1 MESEN
6 NKNNLPT
13 GFLSVEE
20 AIALIQKDSRK
31 NATVDVAF
39 LVKNIPWLERNRNF
53 TIKLL
58 RHDNGKLVDNGIKYV
73 AIEND
78 YQKEMLKHAIV
89 QHYKDQSGREIDPD
103 TIGVRR
109 ITTAIEDDNPQ
120 GRPRVNKTSKT
131 NIGDTII
138 SEDRISEE

>member
-1 MESEN
+1 MEN
-6 NKNNLPT
+6 NLSN
-13 GFLSVEE
+13 GFISVEG
-20 AIALIQKDSRK
+20 AIALIQKDTRT

-39 LVKNIPWLERNRNF
+39 LVKNIPWLEKNRNF

-58 RHDNGKLVDNGIKYV
+58 RHENGKIVENGIKYV

-89 QHYKDQSGREIDPD
+89 QHYKDLSGRDIDPE

-109 ITTAIEDDNPQ
+109 ITTAVEDDNPK

-131 NIGDTII
+131 NIGDTIM

>member
-1 MESEN
+1 ME
-6 NKNNLPT
+6 NNLPN
-13 GFLSVEE
+13 GFISVEG
-20 AIALIQKDSRK
+20 AIALIQKDTRT

-39 LVKNIPWLERNRNF
+39 LVKNIPWLEKNRNF

-58 RHDNGKLVDNGIKYV
+58 RHENGKIVENGIKYV

-89 QHYKDQSGREIDPD
+89 QHYKDLSGRDIDPE

-109 ITTAIEDDNPQ
+109 ITTAVEDDNPN
-120 GRPRVNKTSKT
+120 GRPRVNRTSKT
-131 NIGDTII
+131 NIGDTIM

>member
-1 MESEN
+1 MEN
-6 NKNNLPT
+6 NTSN
-13 GFLSVEE
+13 GFISVEE
-20 AIALIQKDSRK
+20 AIALIQKDTRT

-39 LVKNIPWLERNRNF
+39 LVKNIPWLEKNRNF

-58 RHDNGKLVDNGIKYV
+58 RHENGKVVENGIKYV

-89 QHYKDQSGREIDPD
+89 QHYKDLSGRDIDPE

-109 ITTAIEDDNPQ
+109 ITTAVEDDNPK

-131 NIGDTII
+131 NIGDTIM

>member
-1 MESEN
+1 ME
-6 NKNNLPT
+6 NNLPN
-13 GFLSVEE
+13 GFISVEG
-20 AIALIQKDSRK
+20 AIALIQKDTRT

-39 LVKNIPWLERNRNF
+39 LVKNIPWLEKNRNF

-58 RHDNGKLVDNGIKYV
+58 RHENGKTVENGVKYV

-89 QHYKDQSGREIDPD
+89 QHYKDLSGRDIDPE

-109 ITTAIEDDNPQ
+109 ITTAVEDDNPK
-120 GRPRVNKTSKT
+120 GRPRVNRTSKT
-131 NIGDTII
+131 NIGDTIM